1 MEICQI
7 VYPYLIVLKL
17 SWCLKGLNFTNGIN
31 IFNHKFFYHKIL
43 NILYI
48 TYMQN
53 KQKKKKLKANTMYT
67 QHFPYTGC

>member
-17 SWCLKGLNFTNGIN
+17 SWCLKGLNFTNAIN
-31 IFNHKFFYHKIL
+31 IFNHKFFYRKIL
-43 NILYI
+43 KILYI

-53 KQKKKKLKANTMYT
+53 KQKKLKANTMYT
-67 QHFPYTGC
+67 QYIPYTGC